1 MIRLSN
7 ILTEADDKN
16 FTNPA
21 LNKKIKYTDND
32 GKQKENSV
40 GNLLRLQKDNPGRL
54 AAEKTLPKPGTPE
67 RKSINRTLG
76 REKDGATIGT
86 AQNTKVGGDTKPE
99 KPTLK
104 TPPPASKPQPATMYK
119 ADPAM
124 AARMDTEKK
133 TQAKLAKDAETAN
146 TVNSPKKPDI
156 TIPGKKPGTIIKK
169 SDGKPDVVLP
179 APKAKEKVPSDT
191 KPKLNLPPAPKEKAK
206 VPPPPP
212 ALPKSKDTSHSS
224 DGHGDDKD
232 NAGWRKNAKTAVTK
246 PKVYARAIK
255 DGIKDWKED
264 EKDFFKEKV
273 HKGDTPKRRSWGEAL
288 KHKAVGAW
296 HAIKKGAQHEVETFK
311 KAGEGIVMWTNGM
324 PLTDEQTNAMKS
336 VAKKVI
342 VAGVLGIATGGLS
355 HGVMPF
361 VSHIMAEFVPHII
374 AETILVGATK
384 AAVFAGPMD
393 MVGGKE
399 DEAIQKFM
407 DAVAEK
413 MAKEDIPL
421 DMIAKSVEFYNKE
434 KKEKGGEDI
443 TQNEAKLAVNQL
455 QQLVKESIIR

>member
-1 MIRLSN
+1 MIKLSN

-32 GKQKENSV
+32 GKQKENTV
-40 GNLLRLQKDNPGRL
+40 GNLLRLAKDNPGRL

-76 REKDGATIGT
+76 REKDGATVGT
-86 AQNTKVGGDTKPE
+86 AQNTKRGGDTKPE
-99 KPTLK
+99 APAQKGAEPQQAKP
-104 TPPPASKPQPATMYK
+104 AAMYK
-119 ADPAM
+119 SDAAM
-124 AARMDTEKK
+124 TARLDTEKE
-133 TQAKLAKDAETAN
+133 TQAKLAKNA
-146 TVNSPKKPDI
+146 
-156 TIPGKKPGTIIKK
+156 
-169 SDGKPDVVLP
+169 
-179 APKAKEKVPSDT
+179 KADKI
-191 KPKLNLPPAPKEKAK
+191 A
-206 VPPPPP
+206 
-212 ALPKSKDTSHSS
+212 HSA
-224 DGHGDDKD
+224 DGHGVDKD
-232 NAGWRKNAKTAVTK
+232 KAGWRKNAKTAVTK

-264 EKDFFKEKV
+264 EKEFFKEKV

-288 KHKAVGAW
+288 KDKAVGAW

-311 KAGEGIVMWTNGM
+311 KAGEGVVMWANGM
-324 PLTDEQTNAMKS
+324 PLTDEQTDAMKS

-342 VAGVLGIATGGLS
+342 VAGVLGVVTGGLS

-361 VSHIMAEFVPHII
+361 IGHIMTEFVPHIV
-374 AETILVGATK
+374 AETVIAGVAK

-393 MVGGKE
+393 MAGGKE

-407 DAVAEK
+407 DEVAEK

-421 DMIAKSVEFYNKE
+421 DIIAKSVESYNKE
-434 KKEKGGEDI
+434 KKEKGGEEI
-443 TQNEAKLAVNQL
+443 TQNEARLAVNQL

>member
-7 ILTEADDKN
+7 LLTEADEKQ

-21 LNKKIKYTDND
+21 LNKKIKYTDKD
-32 GKQKENSV
+32 GKQKENVV
-40 GNLLRLQKDNPGRL
+40 GNLLRLQKNNPGRV

-76 REKDGATIGT
+76 REKGGSMVGT
-86 AQNTKVGGDTKPE
+86 AQNTKRGGDTKPQPPTE
-99 KPTLK
+99 KDGQPEE
-104 TPPPASKPQPATMYK
+104 PSKPQPAQMYK
-119 ADPAM
+119 ASTDRAM
-124 AARMDTEKK
+124 GARLDTEKH
-133 TQAKLAKDAETAN
+133 TLDKLTK
-146 TVNSPKKPDI
+146 
-156 TIPGKKPGTIIKK
+156 
-169 SDGKPDVVLP
+169 
-179 APKAKEKVPSDT
+179 DT
-191 KPKLNLPPAPKEKAK
+191 KAASAEAEKTPNK
-206 VPPPPP
+206 
-212 ALPKSKDTSHSS
+212 T
-224 DGHGDDKD
+224 DGHADTKDK
-232 NAGWRKNAKTAVTK
+232 AGWRKNAKTAVTK
-246 PKVYARAIK
+246 PKVYIRAIK
-255 DGIKDWKED
+255 DGIKDWHED
-264 EKDFFKEKV
+264 EKEFFKEKV

-311 KAGEGIVMWTNGM
+311 KAGEGVVMWANGM
-324 PLTDEQTNAMKS
+324 PLTDEQTDAMKS

-355 HGVMPF
+355 HGVTPF

-374 AETILVGATK
+374 AETILIGATK

-393 MVGGKE
+393 MGGGKE
-399 DEAIQKFM
+399 DESIQKFM

-421 DMIAKSVEFYNKE
+421 DIIAKAVESYNKE

-443 TQNEAKLAVNQL
+443 TQNEVRLAVNQL